1 MAEEKIELKN
11 EVSELT
17 NEEVNALTIRNNILS
32 QKKLEFDLLNNEN
45 ALFIKQLI
53 MNKGL
58 DLLKSYKV
66 IIDSGKHLLVE
77 MPVEVKPVEV
87 VNGV

>member
-77 MPVEVKPVEV
+77 MPVEVKPVDV